1 MCSVILRSSDGADHV
16 VSQEAASLSK
26 TVQSLLEELEAAK
39 DGEESILIVPLP
51 NVCDCTLR
59 KVLQYCIQHTMSAQQ
74 VTEGPTP
81 SDELKK
87 REMEAWD
94 RDYIMVSTDELYH
107 LVMAAHYLNVPGL
120 LELCCEGIANLI
132 RGKSPEHVRQC
143 FGLVKDF
150 EAPEEESIR
159 CTNLWALVDE
169 KEQAKK

>member
-1 MCSVILRSSDGADHV
+1 MRSIILRSCDGADHV
-16 VSQEAASLSK
+16 VAQEAACLSK
-26 TVQSLLEELEAAK
+26 TVQSLLEELE
-39 DGEESILIVPLP
+39 ESTLVVPLP

-59 KVLQYCIQHTMSAQQ
+59 KVLQYCTQHTALQRR
-74 VTEGPTP
+74 VTDI
-81 SDELKK
+81 SDELRT

-94 RDYIMVSTDELYH
+94 KRYIMVSTDELYH

-143 FGLVKDF
+143 FGLVKNF
-150 EAPEEESIR
+150 EAPEEENIR
-159 CTNLWALVDE
+159 RTNLWALVDE